1 MDYAS
6 RPAPAITEE
15 TTWSLEDLIKQRI
28 RDEVHNVGLQK
39 LVHGSGC
46 GFLLYYVCIHFDKTI
61 KKTITLEVQPII

>member
-1 MDYAS
+1 MHGIFLFIFLASLLEEDLLVENAS

-39 LVHGSGC
+39 LVH
-46 GFLLYYVCIHFDKTI
+46 
-61 KKTITLEVQPII
+61 